1 MSQKET
7 KTSKTQPTEQ
17 KAKRLKILQYSLLVI
32 GLILTVVLPPWRVT
46 WAQLN
51 PFPKTIQDEAD
62 AAITYGFDGILVLTQ
77 DKDGDTELYAS
88 GWHDRDAE
96 IDAYPEAYFKIG
108 SINKLY
114 NSVAATKLV
123 AAGELDFDGTISQ
136 YFPEYADRIEN
147 SDEITLTML
156 IQHNSGIPDFSRL
169 PGYWENPPD
178 SELETLEMAL
188 DLPAEYEPGEGF
200 NYSNTNYLLLTMLMD
215 KKLGY
220 SHLEFVQSEILDPLG
235 LDDTY
240 FSVNDLEDTDR
251 LMSGYYVGVEEDL
264 KMDYDSMVSTLED
277 TATLLRALNDGT
289 IFNGDEP
296 KLYPYEYDHNGL
308 IPGFQSFSTFD
319 QESERIVVTFINTS
333 DFSDYQN
340 YGSANAVHNRI
351 VNRY

>member
-1 MSQKET
+1 MFRIKNNPSNIQT
-7 KTSKTQPTEQ
+7 TEP
-17 KAKRLKILQYSLLVI
+17 KNKMLKVLRFSLLGI

-51 PFPKTIQDEAD
+51 PFPQNIQDEAN
-62 AAITYGFDGILVLTQ
+62 AAVSYGFDGIIVLTQ
-77 DKDGDTELYAS
+77 DKNGDTELYTS

-114 NSVAATKLV
+114 NTIAATKLV
-123 AAGELDFDGTISQ
+123 AAGEMDFDGTVAQ
-136 YFPEYADRIEN
+136 YFPEFADRIEN

-156 IQHNSGIPDFSRL
+156 IQHSSGIPDFSRL
-169 PGYWENPPD
+169 PGYWEKPPG

-188 DLPAEYEPGEGF
+188 DLPAEYQPGEGY

-220 SHLEFVQSEILDPLG
+220 SHLEYIQTEILDPLG

-240 FSVNDLEDTDR
+240 FSVNDLEETDR

-264 KMDYDSMVSTLED
+264 KMEYDSMVSTLED
-277 TATLLRALNDGT
+277 TAILLRALNDGSV
-289 IFNGDEP
+289 FNGNEAA
-296 KLYPYEYDHNGL
+296 LYPYEYDHNGL

-319 QESERIVVTFINTS
+319 QESERIVVTFINTA
-333 DFSDYQN
+333 DFTDYQN
-340 YGSANAVHNRI
+340 YGTANAVHNRI
-351 VNRY
+351 VTRY